1 MKIIKIRK
9 RIQRAVR
16 VEVHLISGQGRI
28 LVGLSSCNVEL
39 NGLGLRLRPSESELD
54 TQRMWHAACPY
65 NSDIMCLTHMFA
77 LHTQNWR
84 VIMGQD
90 ILIIWTKWKAF
101 VLKNFKRWGEWVL
114 ICIWTYSIVFCGVL
128 FQHFDVIKLKLR
140 L

>member
-54 TQRMWHAACPY
+54 TQRM
-65 NSDIMCLTHMFA
+65 
-77 LHTQNWR
+77 
-84 VIMGQD
+84 
-90 ILIIWTKWKAF
+90 
-101 VLKNFKRWGEWVL
+101 
-114 ICIWTYSIVFCGVL
+114 
-128 FQHFDVIKLKLR
+128 
-140 L
+140 